1 MGNTTSLRS
10 KPKRRRERLKPM
22 VAKDKKRIVISLHK
36 ETIASAKAMLSAMPE
51 VKMTLSDLI
60 EVSLGFF
67 LESALKEVKKRQDE
81 RKEHPNAKS

>member
-1 MGNTTSLRS
+1 
-10 KPKRRRERLKPM
+10 M

-36 ETIASAKAMLSAMPE
+36 ETIVSAKAILSTLGD

-67 LESALKEVKKRQDE
+67 LESALNEVKKIQDE
-81 RKEHPNAKS
+81 RKEQSNAKS

>member
-1 MGNTTSLRS
+1 
-10 KPKRRRERLKPM
+10 M

-36 ETIASAKAMLSAMPE
+36 ETIETAKATLSALGD

-81 RKEHPNAKS
+81 RKEHEPNAKS

>member
-1 MGNTTSLRS
+1 MNLDLTS

-22 VAKDKKRIVISLHK
+22 VAKDKKRLVISLHK
-36 ETIASAKAMLSAMPE
+36 ETIIAAKATLSALGD

-81 RKEHPNAKS
+81 RKEHEPNAKS

>member
-1 MGNTTSLRS
+1 
-10 KPKRRRERLKPM
+10 M

-60 EVSLGFF
+60 EVSIGFF
-67 LESALKEVKKRQDE
+67 LESALTEVKKRQDE
-81 RKEHPNAKS
+81 RKEHSNAKS